1 MFGGENS
8 MELNQ
13 KGVLAP
19 SEASILL
26 TVRASNSYGKKNEGI
41 TKVDTAED
49 IYQPMK
55 HSDIHWAPTVGAMK
69 QGAANINPSSA
80 YYNVQ
85 QWNHMTI
92 EMRQAG
98 IQLDKEHQANNSTLS
113 LMTQVIAGAAAKG
126 YTLDKSTKLYQ
137 SLLKLTQIR
146 TKDFRDSLGN
156 ITTD

>member
-1 MFGGENS
+1 
-8 MELNQ
+8 
-13 KGVLAP
+13 
-19 SEASILL
+19 
-26 TVRASNSYGKKNEGI
+26 
-41 TKVDTAED
+41 
-49 IYQPMK
+49 
-55 HSDIHWAPTVGAMK
+55 
-69 QGAANINPSSA
+69 
-80 YYNVQ
+80 
-85 QWNHMTI
+85 MTI

-156 ITTD
+156 ITTDQDKFDAAASRIILDSIINNSNAEGDLLNIIANDLVRAMKDSNEFKLTKEFAKKVDDAIPYSNKGVFGKIVSTLTSTLTK